1 MGFRSLWLLEINN
14 SERGRDSVFSA
25 VNFCWHR
32 ATEERRKGNGKAA
45 ERQRKS
51 GGTATKRRPALP
63 ACRALAR
70 RDMPEIS

>member
-1 MGFRSLWLLEINN
+1 MGFRSLWLLEISN

-25 VNFCWHR
+25 VNFCWPR
-32 ATEERRKGNGKAA
+32 AA
-45 ERQRKS
+45 EGRRM
-51 GGTATKRRPALP
+51 GEGRAAERRPALP